1 MKFTIERDTLARAVA
16 AASRTVSSKSTLAF
30 LEGLCVEA
38 GEETIR
44 LTGYNL
50 ETGITVTEE
59 AQVRE
64 AGSCIM
70 PCRMFSDIVRK
81 LQGDTVSVEVDK
93 DYRVRVQGG
102 GATFKFLALNA
113 EDYPALPAVQ
123 EENEIR
129 LPQMA
134 LRALID
140 GTVFAVSF
148 DGGAAGNPTLTGCL
162 IETEGDRVHMVGCDG
177 YRLAVRSWQA
187 EDAQFPV
194 MQAIVAATGLKELE
208 KILEADGDKEVSVS
222 TSKTHASFRTEGTT
236 VICRLIEGKYLE
248 WRRFV
253 QDTAQI
259 QMIADTAELTA
270 AVERVALIVSE
281 KYKAALR
288 CRFGR
293 NSVELTTTTTIAS
306 ATDGCQLVGDG
317 QETEI
322 AFSSRYLLEALKNVP
337 EENVTLLITGG
348 LRPVLLVPI
357 EGPLNWCYM
366 INPVR
371 TVPGQK

>member
-1 MKFTIERDTLARAVA
+1 MKFTIERDTLARAVG
-16 AASRTVSSKSTLAF
+16 AASRTVSSKSTLSF
-30 LEGLCVEA
+30 LEGICVEA
-38 GEETIR
+38 GEDTLR

-59 AQVRE
+59 ARVRE
-64 AGSCIM
+64 TGSCIM

-81 LQGDTVSVEVDK
+81 LQSDVVSVEVDK

-162 IETEGDRVHMVGCDG
+162 IETEGARFHMVGCDG

-187 EDAQFPV
+187 EGAEFPA
-194 MQAIVAATGLKELE
+194 MEAIVAAAGLKELE
-208 KILEADGDKEVSVS
+208 KILEAEGDKEVSVS
-222 TSKTHASFRTEGTT
+222 TSKTHASFRTEGVT
-236 VICRLIEGKYLE
+236 VICRLIEGKYLS

-253 QDTAQI
+253 QNTAQI

-288 CRFGR
+288 CRFSR

-306 ATDGCQLVGDG
+306 AADGCQLVGDG

-322 AFSSRYLLEALKNVP
+322 AFSSRYLLEALKAVP
-337 EENVTLLITGG
+337 EKNVSLLLESG
-348 LRPVLLVPI
+348 LRPVLLAPV
-357 EGPLNWCYM
+357 EGDGWYYL

-371 TVPGQK
+371 TNPEQR